1 MQRCPRARSPEEIS
15 YHDKERWKENHDDSY
30 LFEMLILEG
39 MQAGLSRITILK
51 KRENYRKALDNFDY
65 QKIQKY
71 DESKKQEL
79 MKNAGI
85 IRNKLK
91 IEAIIKNA
99 KAFIEIQK
107 EFWSFDSYI
116 WWRTKGKQTRNHF
129 KDIQNYPTTSELSD
143 TISKDLKKRGM
154 NFVGSTIIYSY
165 LQAIGII
172 NDHMI
177 QCNFK

>member
-1 MQRCPRARSPEEIS
+1 
-15 YHDKERWKENHDDSY
+15 
-30 LFEMLILEG
+30 

-107 EFWSFDSYI
+107 EF
-116 WWRTKGKQTRNHF
+116 
-129 KDIQNYPTTSELSD
+129 
-143 TISKDLKKRGM
+143 
-154 NFVGSTIIYSY
+154 
-165 LQAIGII
+165 
-172 NDHMI
+172 
-177 QCNFK
+177 